1 MLCLTNSVGGGT
13 GVGSVLDGQE
23 VLTVDGAMVISEAGW
38 DVMTKGDKKTYTSLQ
53 SCSLAEA
60 SLMAEAF

>member
-1 MLCLTNSVGGGT
+1 
-13 GVGSVLDGQE
+13 
-23 VLTVDGAMVISEAGW
+23 MVISEAGW